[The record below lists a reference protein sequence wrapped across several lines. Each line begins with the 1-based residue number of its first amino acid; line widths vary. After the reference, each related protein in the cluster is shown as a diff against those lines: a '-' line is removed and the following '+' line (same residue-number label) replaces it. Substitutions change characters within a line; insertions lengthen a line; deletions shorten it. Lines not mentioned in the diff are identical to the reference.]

1 MAMSEAT
8 TMWDPTPDPDE
19 DAPLDPLPPADI
31 AAEQALLG
39 AVLLSA
45 AAFDQVAGI
54 VQVDDFYR
62 PAHGEIWRSVC
73 TVRAQAQEI
82 DLVLVSKDLLDRGQL
97 TKCGGAVYLHTLIR
111 DVATTTNVLHYSDIV
126 IEKSRLRDLR
136 EMGMQVQHLA
146 EAGGRHSD
154 SAEIID
160 LARRTVEQ
168 ATSTRGVSN
177 LVSVHNAA
185 WSFID
190 GLDEPVHGGVATP
203 WIDLN
208 KVLNGGLRPGELIIV
223 AARPGVG
230 KTIAG
235 VDMARSAA
243 QQDIPAVMFSL
254 EMSTPE
260 IMARVISDMGAVP
273 LTGLISHTLNGEE
286 RDRAKKAADRI
297 SDAPLWVDDSSE
309 LTVPE
314 IEARATRLPRK
325 PGLIVVD
332 YLGLVTPLDK
342 RAPRQEQ
349 VAAMSAGFKRMAKKL
364 GCPVVV
370 LHQLNRGPETRQSK
384 RPTKSDLRESGAI
397 EQDAD
402 KVVLLWRH
410 EQRDGEICFIVDK
423 HRNGPTGDVWLEFE
437 GRYARISNGAW

>member
-8 TMWDPTPDPDE
+8 TMWDPTPDDE
-19 DAPLDPLPPADI
+19 DAPLDPLPPMDI
-31 AAEQALLG
+31 PAEQALLG
-39 AVLLSA
+39 AVMLSA
-45 AAFDQVAGI
+45 AAFDQVAGSI
-54 VQVDDFYR
+54 QPDDFYR

-73 TVRAQAQEI
+73 TVREQASEI
-82 DLVLVSKDLLDRGQL
+82 DLVLVSQDLQNRGQL
-97 TKCGGAVYLHTLIR
+97 TKCGGAVYLHTLIH
-111 DVATTTNVLHYSDIV
+111 DVATTTNVVHYSQIV
-126 IEKSRLRDLR
+126 IEKSRLRELR
-136 EMGMQVQHLA
+136 EMGMQVQHLT
-146 EAGGRHSD
+146 EAGGRYSD

-168 ATSTRGVSN
+168 ATTARGVSH

-190 GLDEPVHGGVATP
+190 GLDEPVRGGMATP
-203 WIDLN
+203 WHGLN
-208 KVLNGGLRPGELIIV
+208 KILNGGLRPGELIIV

-235 VDMARSAA
+235 VDIARSAA
-243 QQDIPAVMFSL
+243 QQDTPTVMYSL
-254 EMSTPE
+254 EMSTEE

-273 LTGLISHTLNGEE
+273 LTGLISHTLDADE
-286 RDRAKKAADRI
+286 RERAKKAADRI
-297 SDAPLWVDDSSE
+297 AEVPLWVDDSSE

-332 YLGLVTPLDK
+332 YLGLVTPMDK
-342 RAPRQEQ
+342 RAPREQQ
-349 VAAMSAGFKRMAKKL
+349 VAGMSGGFKRMAKKL

-370 LHQLNRGPETRQSK
+370 LHQLNRGPEMRQSK

-402 KVVLLWRH
+402 KVILLWRH
-410 EQRDGEICFIVDK
+410 DQRDGEICFIVDK
-423 HRNGPTGDVWLEFE
+423 HRNGPTGDVWLSFE
-437 GRYARISNGAW
+437 GRYARISNGDW